1 PALLLASAHCYDRR
15 IRRASIA
22 VVVAAL
28 VIAAILVIATN
39 LAPDP
44 ELAPTTLSSE
54 PAHVGQT
61 YDAHLRFAPGAAWS
75 VTSGQLPPDAA
86 LTNEHLS
93 GTPSQPGAY
102 TFTVHVQSG
111 IFETSHAYTLFVSP
125 SKQYDDRVD
134 TLIRAYAAHPVPS
147 VTRCNATRGAINQAI

>member
-1 PALLLASAHCYDRR
+1 MRTFASRPARR
-15 IRRASIA
+15 
-22 VVVAAL
+22 
-28 VIAAILVIATN
+28 
-39 LAPDP
+39 
-44 ELAPTTLSSE
+44 
-54 PAHVGQT
+54 G
-61 YDAHLRFAPGAAWS
+61 
-75 VTSGQLPPDAA
+75 TSGQLPPGVA

-147 VTRCNATRGAINQAI
+147 VTGCNATRGAINQAIARLWLDDHVDTANAALA